1 MSVFHQKWK
10 ICLTTLGVVLILT
23 GCTDFLEAR
32 KSTQRAA
39 CIDNMRQ
46 IMGVIEELLIKG
58 EELPSSVSDLCGDDK
73 YIKTEPKCPADK
85 NGASYIIVPPG
96 SEDNWEFKIICPN
109 ADKCPDHV
117 IPPY

>member
-1 MSVFHQKWK
+1 MFHKK
-10 ICLTTLGVVLILT
+10 GIIGLTTLGVVLILT
-23 GCTDFLEAR
+23 GCMDFVKAR

-46 IMGVIEELLIKG
+46 IMDAIEELLING
-58 EELPSSVSDLCGDDK
+58 EDLPSSVSDICGADK
-73 YIKTEPKCPADK
+73 NIKTEPKCPADK

-96 SEDNWEFKIICPN
+96 SEDNWVFKIICPN